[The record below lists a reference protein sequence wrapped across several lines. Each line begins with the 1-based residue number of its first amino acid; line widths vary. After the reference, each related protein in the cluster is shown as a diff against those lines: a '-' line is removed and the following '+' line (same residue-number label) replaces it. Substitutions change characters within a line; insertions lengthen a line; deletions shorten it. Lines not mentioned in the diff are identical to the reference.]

1 MPALVSLLLKV
12 IREPRF
18 PKKHE
23 AQFGVLADSLAG
35 RAGLACG
42 APVISADRSARKRR
56 ITSSGKIITSNAA
69 AAINAPLLT
78 ANTRSAELTSFL

>member
-1 MPALVSLLLKV
+1 MGRGFESLQAYHPSNNLAEVTRAFEGYGSPYSQEFVPALVSLILKV

-35 RAGLACG
+35 RAG
-42 APVISADRSARKRR
+42 
-56 ITSSGKIITSNAA
+56 
-69 AAINAPLLT
+69 
-78 ANTRSAELTSFL
+78 